1 MVTTH
6 KTLYIAVPIN
16 VPVFDG
22 CIPARA
28 DDHPS
33 WWTELTVE
41 SQLNRLYSVLVSFE
55 LLDLAP
61 V

>member
-1 MVTTH
+1 MH
-6 KTLYIAVPIN
+6 KTLAVPIN

-22 CIPARA
+22 CISARA

-33 WWTELTVE
+33 WWTELTME
-41 SQLNRLYSVLVSFE
+41 PQLNRLHSVLVSFE